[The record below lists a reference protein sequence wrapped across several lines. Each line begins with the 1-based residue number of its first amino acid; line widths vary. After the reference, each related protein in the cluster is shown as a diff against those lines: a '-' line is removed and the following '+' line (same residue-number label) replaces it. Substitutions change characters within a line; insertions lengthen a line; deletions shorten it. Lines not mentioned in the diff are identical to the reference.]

1 MRLDDRFDDL
11 VTSLGGFYRTW
22 FVYAGLELGLFE
34 RLRAAGEAGLTPSE
48 LAEQAGTE
56 PELAARW
63 LWGADAHALVEI
75 TGGRARMAT
84 EMARILLDPDR
95 PEYLGGQFVY
105 AATGSL
111 DYAVLLDV
119 FRTGRPLLARPD
131 RYRLAIERLTVQDI
145 AVFFEEVLGAFPQ
158 LVADLRPGTRILD
171 VHCGGGRWLVAM
183 ARKFP
188 GTALTGVEYEP
199 DSVDRARGVAATAG
213 FADRITIE
221 QGSMVAVGH
230 AGDCTLVYFQY
241 ALHQLPDPVDTLRSA
256 WGAVAAGGW
265 LVALDWYLPT
275 DPDERRTRHAE
286 LIAGVQLDE
295 LVQGTRL
302 VTSSEALGWFADAGL
317 PTPELV
323 DLPSGASVIVARRP

>member
-22 FVYAGLELGLFE
+22 YVYAGLELGLLE
-34 RLRAAGEAGLTPSE
+34 RLRAAGDSGLTPGE
-48 LAEQAGTE
+48 LAEQAGIE

-63 LWGADAHALVEI
+63 LWGADAHTLVEVAD
-75 TGGRARMAT
+75 GRARMDADV
-84 EMARILLDPDR
+84 ARILLDPDR
-95 PEYLGGQFVY
+95 PEYLGGQFAY

-119 FRTGRPLLARPD
+119 FRTGRPMLARPD

-188 GTALTGVEYEP
+188 GTTLTGVEYEP
-199 DSVDRARGVAATAG
+199 DSVARAREVAVAAG
-213 FADRITIE
+213 FGDRVTVE
-221 QGSMVAVGH
+221 QGSMIAVGH

-241 ALHQLPDPVDTLRSA
+241 ALHQLPDPVGTLRSA
-256 WGAVAAGGW
+256 WQAVAPGGW

-275 DPDERRTRHAE
+275 DPEDLRTRHAE

-323 DLPSGASVIVARRP
+323 DLPSGASVIVARRS

>member
-22 FVYAGLELGLFE
+22 YVYAGLELGLFE
-34 RLRAAGEAGLTPSE
+34 RLRAAGGAGLTPGE
-48 LAEQAGTE
+48 LAEQAAIE
-56 PELAARW
+56 LELAGRW
-63 LWGADAHALVEI
+63 AWGAHAHALVEI
-75 TGGRARMAT
+75 TDGRVRIDT
-84 EMARILLDPDR
+84 ELAQILLDPDR
-95 PEYLGGQFVY
+95 PEYLGGQFAY

-111 DYAVLLDV
+111 DYAVLLEV

-131 RYRLAIERLTVQDI
+131 RYRLAIERLTAQDI

-158 LVADLRPGTRILD
+158 LVADLRPGTGILD

-188 GTALTGVEYEP
+188 GTVLTGVEYEP
-199 DSVDRARGVAATAG
+199 DSVARARKVAAAAG
-213 FADRITIE
+213 LGDRITIE

-230 AGDCTLVYFQY
+230 AGACRLVYFQY
-241 ALHQLPDPVDTLRSA
+241 ALHQLPDPVGTLRSA
-256 WGAVAAGGW
+256 WAAVAPGGW

-275 DPDERRTRHAE
+275 DPEDLRTRHAE

-302 VTSSEALGWFADAGL
+302 VASSEALRWFADAGL
-317 PTPELV
+317 PVPELV